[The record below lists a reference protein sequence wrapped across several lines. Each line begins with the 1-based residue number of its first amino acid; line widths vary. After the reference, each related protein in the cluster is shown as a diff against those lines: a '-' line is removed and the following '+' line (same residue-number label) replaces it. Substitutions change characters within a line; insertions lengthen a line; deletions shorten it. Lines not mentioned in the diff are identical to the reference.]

1 MPPMP
6 MLLPQD
12 DSYGTRGGNLAPSNS
27 SNGLILLYD
36 SYFRKGSSSFI
47 VYDPSN
53 AGYITLPIAPSLVEK
68 PDTSLRI
75 KGFLVYGFAFDPYS
89 INPNFTVAELTDD
102 GGSIRVNNYSSIS
115 KTWTPGTYPANEHMD
130 SFMLSGP
137 SVFFTD
143 ALHWLLEPSGVIAY
157 TIRNKKLHEFT
168 SVPGD
173 LACVDNEGYC
183 NCVRKMMDSGG
194 DGYFQCKCTCRYLGE
209 SMDHLIYVRATGN
222 AEFSV
227 WTLDD
232 YYRSIWS
239 PRHCIVNL

>member
-36 SYFRKGSSSFI
+36 SCFRKGNSSFI

-53 AGYITLPIAPSLVEK
+53 ADYITLPIAPSLVEK

-89 INPNFTVAELTDD
+89 INPKFTVAELTDD
-102 GGSIRVNNYSSIS
+102 GGFIRVNIYTSIS
-115 KTWTPGTYPANEHMD
+115 KTWTTGTYPAIEPMD
-130 SFMLSGP
+130 NFMLSGP
-137 SVFFTD
+137 SVSFTD
-143 ALHWLLEPSGVIAY
+143 ALHWLLESSGVIAY
-157 TIRNKKLHEFT
+157 TIRNKKSHEFT
-168 SVPGD
+168 SVLGD
-173 LACVDNEGYC
+173 LACVDDEGYC
-183 NCVRKMMDSGG
+183 NCVRKMMDSGR

-209 SMDHLIYVRATGN
+209 SIDHLIYVRATGN

-227 WTLDD
+227 
-232 YYRSIWS
+232 
-239 PRHCIVNL
+239 